1 MNTVTVDLVEDKALL
16 LLEDLENMQLI
27 RLRTPKQTS
36 KSLAYYKGILRAQ
49 PLSNVESQLKEL
61 RQSWG

>member
-16 LLEDLENMQLI
+16 LLEVLENMQLI
-27 RLRTPKQTS
+27 RLRTPQQTS
-36 KSLAYYKGILRAQ
+36 KSLAYYKGILRGQ